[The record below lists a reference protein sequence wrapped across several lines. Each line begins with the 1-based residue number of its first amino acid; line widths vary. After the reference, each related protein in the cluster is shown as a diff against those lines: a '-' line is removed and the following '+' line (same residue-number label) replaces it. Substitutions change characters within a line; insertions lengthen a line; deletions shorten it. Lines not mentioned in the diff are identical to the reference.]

1 MIRPGMRSHN
11 IFKTAFDYLVTLLC
25 LLILI
30 PLIVILTISI
40 KMTGKGPVIFSQKRI
55 GKDGKPFFIYK
66 FRSMTSEPEEEI
78 LLVSGKEDKRITSL
92 GRFMRKHKFDEIPNF
107 INVLKGDMSIIGPRP
122 EQQFYFDQ
130 IVKREPRYKQLQIIK
145 PGITSW
151 GQVKYGYAVNVD
163 EMIERMEFDL
173 YYLKNWSP
181 LFDLKIALYTV
192 AIIFKGQGI

>member
-1 MIRPGMRSHN
+1 MNRPEKSSRD
-11 IFKTAFDYLVTLLC
+11 ILRKVFDYLVTLLC
-25 LLILI
+25 LILLI

-40 KMTGKGPVIFSQKRI
+40 KMTGKGPVIYSQKRI

-66 FRSMTSEPEEEI
+66 FRSMHSVIEEEVTLI
-78 LLVSGKEDKRITSL
+78 SGKEDKRITSF
-92 GRFMRKHKFDEIPNF
+92 GRFMRKHKLDEIPNF